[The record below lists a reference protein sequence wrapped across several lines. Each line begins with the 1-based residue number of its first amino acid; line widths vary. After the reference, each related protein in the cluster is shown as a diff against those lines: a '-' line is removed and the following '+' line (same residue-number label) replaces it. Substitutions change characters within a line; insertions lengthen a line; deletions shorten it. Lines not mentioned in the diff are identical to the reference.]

1 MYTLKTYLLHLCNKV
16 FKLLPMREAE
26 DSGEDNHL
34 NEYLDNLCANFEGA
48 FDCYSELA
56 NIKEIVEVRS
66 NIAFLKNN
74 RDVEFS
80 KWRSMVLRSTRLVQV
95 VASKYEGV

>member
-1 MYTLKTYLLHLCNKV
+1 MYTLKTYLSNLRNKV
-16 FKLLPMREAE
+16 FKLLPMREAA
-26 DSGEDNHL
+26 DKGENNHL
-34 NEYLDNLCANFEGA
+34 NEYLDNLCANYEGA
-48 FDCYSELA
+48 CDCYPELA

-95 VASKYEGV
+95 VASKYEEV